1 MNNNPPRKS
10 ATRQPIVTAQQSLP
24 SKPPPPPRG
33 RGGGKH
39 DNSPNV
45 SPPPADKPQP
55 RVEGGDTQAPREHRT
70 HPESGADG
78 SKILSKW
85 KAFATA
91 AVIALCIAA
100 GIIFFGGNN
109 TDEISEAEKTRIQEQ
124 WAQIRMIEVPIVKE
138 NEYQEA
144 FATMLMGTEKKQQIK
159 QIKAAV
165 TQKQTR
171 LVWLTLWD
179 SVDEDGDIVVIQS
192 DGYEQSIPLWH
203 APKRIAIP
211 EPTNGYVR
219 LSGVQDGGGGITVGV
234 LSGTKPIPIP
244 FLAPGASI
252 GIPVQAGL

>member
-1 MNNNPPRKS
+1 
-10 ATRQPIVTAQQSLP
+10 
-24 SKPPPPPRG
+24 
-33 RGGGKH
+33 
-39 DNSPNV
+39 
-45 SPPPADKPQP
+45 
-55 RVEGGDTQAPREHRT
+55 VEGDGT
-70 HPESGADG
+70 HPDSRN
-78 SKILSKW
+78 ILSKW
-85 KAFATA
+85 KAFAAA

-100 GIIFFGGNN
+100 GIWFISGSN
-109 TDEISEAEKTRIQEQ
+109 TDEISEAEKNRIQEQ

-144 FATMLMGTEKKQQIK
+144 FASMSMGTEKKQQIKQIK

-192 DGYEQSIPLWH
+192 DGYEQSIPLFH

-234 LSGTKPIPIP
+234 LSGTKPIPVP